1 MVRRLTAR
9 EKFSERKSASMYPS
23 IRANMLSRA
32 KVSCPLLGATPGV
45 RV

>member
-23 IRANMLSRA
+23 IRAKMLSRT
-32 KVSCPLLGATPGV
+32 KLSRPLLGPTLGV
-45 RV
+45 RA